1 MQLRK
6 MFLSAALALSLLLA
20 GCGQEKQPEYQQYQ
34 KQWSEPELSV
44 YMHETG
50 EIRQMK
56 LEKYLEG
63 VVAGEMKNDWEPNAL
78 AAQAILARTYTLQA
92 FEKGKLTSKGTHA
105 STDIEEFQA
114 YNETAVN
121 DQVRRAVAATRGE
134 VAAYN
139 GVPIIG
145 WFHASAG
152 GKTALAKEGLDYPY
166 EEPPFI
172 RSVDSPDELAPQDI
186 KSWTAKYTREEVR
199 AALTK
204 MEAPVGVLESLEI
217 AQKGPSGRAVTLR
230 VNGQTEVSAPKLRL
244 ALGSTKL
251 KSMLL
256 EAIEVEGDSVVFR
269 GSGYGHGVGMSQ
281 WGARKMAAD
290 GKSPE
295 EIVQHYFKDVVI
307 EKRW

>member
-1 MQLRK
+1 MQLQK
-6 MFLSAALALSLLLA
+6 FFFCAALTLGLLLA
-20 GCGQEKQPEYQQYQ
+20 GCGQEKQPEYQRYQ

-114 YNETAVN
+114 YNEKAVN
-121 DQVRRAVAATRGE
+121 DRVREAVTTTRGE

-139 GVPIIG
+139 GIPIIG

-172 RSVDSPDELAPQDI
+172 QSVDSPDELAPQDI
-186 KSWTAKYTREEVR
+186 QNWTASYSREEVR
-199 AALTK
+199 AALVK
-204 MEAPVGVLESLEI
+204 MEVSVDEIASLEI
-217 AQKGPSGRAVTLR
+217 AQKGPSGRAVTLK

-256 EAIEVEGDSVVFR
+256 QSIAMEGNNVVFR
-269 GSGYGHGVGMSQ
+269 GGGYGHGVGMSQ
-281 WGARKMAAD
+281 WGARKMAVD

>member
-6 MFLSAALALSLLLA
+6 FFFCACLAACVALA
-20 GCGQEKQPEYQQYQ
+20 GCGQERQPEGQRYQ

-50 EIRQMK
+50 EIRQMR

-114 YNETAVN
+114 YNEAAVN
-121 DQVRRAVAATRGE
+121 DRVRQAVAATRGE

-139 GVPIIG
+139 GIPIIG

-152 GKTALAKEGLDYPY
+152 GVTALAKEGLDYPY

-172 RSVDSPDELAPQDI
+172 QSVESPDETAPPDI
-186 KSWTAKYTREEVR
+186 QNWSAVYTREEVR
-199 AALTK
+199 AALAN
-204 MEAPVGVLESLEI
+204 MEAPVDALESLEI

-256 EAIEVEGDSVVFR
+256 DAIALEGDNVVFR

-281 WGARKMAAD
+281 WGARKMAMD

-295 EIVQHYFKDVVI
+295 EIVQHYFKNVVI